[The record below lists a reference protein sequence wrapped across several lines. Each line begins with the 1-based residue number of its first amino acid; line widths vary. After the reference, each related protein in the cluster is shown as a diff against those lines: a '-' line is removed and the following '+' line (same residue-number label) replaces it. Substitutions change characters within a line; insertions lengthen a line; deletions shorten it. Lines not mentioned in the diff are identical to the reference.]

1 MKLLSNEVIVKYDYA
16 RTKTK
21 VDSFLKD
28 FEEDYYKYVHLLPP
42 SISSHLSEI
51 KVQSSRTR
59 TSEIEMYAIKR
70 EELENVFKD
79 NLDTIL
85 KVTDNFSYEEQRY
98 FKGKYFLGNTDE
110 VLYEELRCGETHF
123 KHVKK
128 SCILKFALALNLTV
142 PKSNIAP

>member
-79 NLDTIL
+79 NLDIIL

>member
-16 RTKTK
+16 KTK
-21 VDSFLKD
+21 SEVDNFMKD

-51 KVQSSRTR
+51 KVQSSRNR
-59 TSEIEMYAIKR
+59 TSDIEMYAIKR
-70 EELENVFKD
+70 EELEDKFQD
-79 NLDTIL
+79 TLETIL

-98 FKGKYFLGNTDE
+98 FKGKYFLGNTDD

-123 KHVKK
+123 KHIKK
-128 SCILKFALALNLTV
+128 SSIIKFALALNLAI
-142 PKSNIAP
+142 PKPQMTP

>member
-16 RTKTK
+16 KTK
-21 VDSFLKD
+21 SEVDNFMKD

-51 KVQSSRTR
+51 KVQSSRIR
-59 TSEIEMYAIKR
+59 TSDIEMYAIKR
-70 EELENVFKD
+70 EELEDKFQD
-79 NLDTIL
+79 TLETIL

-98 FKGKYFLGNTDE
+98 FKGKYFLGNTDD

-123 KHVKK
+123 KHIKK
-128 SCILKFALALNLTV
+128 SSTIKFALALNLAI
-142 PKSNIAP
+142 PKPKMTP